1 MIGLEPRLPLACRC
15 ELLDLSRS
23 GVYAAQRRAA
33 HAGADTPHA
42 GADSPEKGHAV
53 LLQSRIEELCLEF
66 AGYGYRRVTAQLRR
80 EGWEV
85 NGKRVLRIM
94 REESLLCQVK
104 RSFVVTTRSAH
115 GFRRYPN
122 LILGRPV
129 ERLNQVW
136 VGDLTYIRLRE
147 TFLYL
152 AVLLDSFSRRVIGWD
167 LSRSLEAAGCVRA
180 LESALESRQPPR
192 GFIHHSDQG
201 VQYACADYVAVLEAA
216 GAQISMAS
224 RGNAYENAQAES
236 FFKTLKGEEV
246 HLNEYRDEDHA
257 WGRIGHF
264 LEAVYNQKRLHSRL
278 GYLPPVEFEQHCQ
291 QLTLSG

>member
-1 MIGLEPRLPLACRC
+1 M
-15 ELLDLSRS
+15 SRS
-23 GVYAAQRRAA
+23 GVYADRRKGSAA
-33 HAGADTPHA
+33 GE
-42 GADSPEKGHAV
+42 SPERARAV

-85 NGKRVLRIM
+85 NGKRVLRVM

-122 LILGRPV
+122 LIR
-129 ERLNQVW
+129 ERRAEGLNQVW

-147 TFLYL
+147 AFLYL
-152 AVLLDSFSRRVIGWD
+152 AVLLDSYSRRVVGWD

-180 LESALESRQPPR
+180 LRNALESRQPPR

-201 VQYACADYVAVLEAA
+201 VQYACRDYVAVLEGA

-224 RGNAYENAQAES
+224 RGSAYENAQAES

-246 HLNEYRDEDHA
+246 HLNEYRDEAHA
-257 WGRIGHF
+257 RERIGHF
-264 LEAVYNQKRLHSRL
+264 LEAVYNRKRLHSRL
-278 GYLPPVEFEQHCQ
+278 GYLPPVEFEQQCQ
-291 QLTLSG
+291 QSTLSG